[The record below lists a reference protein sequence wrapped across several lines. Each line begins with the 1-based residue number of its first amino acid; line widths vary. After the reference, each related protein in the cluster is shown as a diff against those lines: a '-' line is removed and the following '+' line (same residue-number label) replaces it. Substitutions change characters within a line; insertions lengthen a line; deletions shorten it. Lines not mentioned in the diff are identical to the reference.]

1 MLQQEIIFAIKK
13 KSIIAMNSSILQG
26 ISQAIH
32 KNDNKLTS
40 IEVCAGAGGQAIGLE
55 RAGFDH
61 VALVEIEQQ
70 YCNTLKLNRPK
81 WSVIQADLNKFE
93 ATDYKGVDLVAGGVP
108 CPPFSKAGKQL
119 GNLDERDLF
128 PAILRVIGEV
138 RPKAVMIENVRGL
151 LDPKFDDYRESITQK
166 LESIGYTVEWKL
178 LHAAHFGVPQL
189 RPRTLMVGLKN
200 PYYKYFEW
208 PEGNPD
214 KLLTVGEALYKLMAS
229 SGWKK
234 AKDWKHMAD
243 KVAPTLVGGSR
254 KHGGADLGP
263 TRAKKAWLTMG
274 IDGRGIVE
282 SAPKPDF
289 DGNPRLTI
297 EMAAVVQG
305 FPTSW
310 KFFGKKTAAYRQI
323 GNAFPPPVAA
333 AVGKAIKKAIL
344 LGDQELLESS
354 KAKKK
359 ISSLTQVSLSP
370 S

>member
-1 MLQQEIIFAIKK
+1 M
-13 KSIIAMNSSILQG
+13 STSILQG
-26 ISQAIH
+26 ISQVIK
-32 KNDNKLTS
+32 KNNSTLTS

-81 WSVIQADLNKFE
+81 WNVVQEDLNNFD
-93 ATDYKGVDLVAGGVP
+93 ATKYKGIDLVAGGVP

-119 GNLDERDLF
+119 GHLDERDLF
-128 PAILRVIGEV
+128 PAMLRVIGEV

-151 LDPKFDDYRESITQK
+151 LDPKFNSYREKISK
-166 LESIGYTVEWKL
+166 RLEGMGYTVDWKL

-189 RPRTLMVGLKN
+189 RPRTLMVALKK
-200 PYYKYFEW
+200 PYDKYFEW
-208 PEGNPD
+208 PAGNPN
-214 KLLTVGEALYKLMAS
+214 KLVTVGDALYDLMSS

-234 AKDWKHMAD
+234 AKDWKRMAN

-263 TRAKKAWLTMG
+263 TRAKKAWLVIG
-274 IDGRGIVE
+274 VDGHGVVE
-282 SAPKPDF
+282 LPPRPDF
-289 DGNPRLTI
+289 KGNPRLTI
-297 EMAAVVQG
+297 EMAAIIQG

-323 GNAFPPPVAA
+323 GNAFPAPVAM

-344 LGDQELLESS
+344 LGEQELLEFST
-354 KAKKK
+354 AKKK
-359 ISSLTQVSLSP
+359 ISSLAQVSLFP